1 MPTQVP
7 PLPPEAIRF
16 SPPSHKSAVLPSLTN
31 LFLTFIHFCCQNTYT
46 LFVFLQVFLDV
57 TVTVTYSFFVYFLF
71 AVFHFTVSEAF
82 ARYILA
88 FRSLF
93 ALVDDLFMIFLP
105 NFVTLFF
112 FTICRLRLPYLCVL
126 VLLFRLASPLLFLLF
141 RCLNTLI
148 ISITPLTSLLF
159 LPLILPAHHHHLC
172 QYDVF
177 FDLVHASKN
186 MI

>member
-31 LFLTFIHFCCQNTYT
+31 LLLTFIYFCCQNTHT
-46 LFVFLQVFLDV
+46 LFVFLQVFLY
-57 TVTVTYSFFVYFLF
+57 VTVTYSFFVDFLS

-93 ALVDDLFMIFLP
+93 ALVDDLFMICLP

-112 FTICRLRLPYLCVL
+112 FIICRLRLPYLCVL

-148 ISITPLTSLLF
+148 TSITPPYFPFISPLDPPCTSPPS
-159 LPLILPAHHHHLC
+159 LPI
-172 QYDVF
+172 
-177 FDLVHASKN
+177 
-186 MI
+186 